1 MAYYIPL
8 GPLYCNISSMPYFNS
23 LPISPEKKQ
32 GLKKFCGN
40 IVELTRLS
48 SIVEET
54 TDGTREILLLQ

>member
-1 MAYYIPL
+1 MAYYIPPV
-8 GPLYCNISSMPYFNS
+8 PLYCNISSMPYFNS
-23 LPISPEKKQ
+23 LPTSPEKKQ

-54 TDGTREILLLQ
+54 TETREILLLQ